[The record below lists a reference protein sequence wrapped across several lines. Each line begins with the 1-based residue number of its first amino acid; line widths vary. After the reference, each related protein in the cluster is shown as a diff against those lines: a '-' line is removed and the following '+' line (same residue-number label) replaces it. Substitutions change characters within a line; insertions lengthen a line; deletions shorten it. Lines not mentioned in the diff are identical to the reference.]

1 MSQLVEL
8 PLEQGG
14 SILVEVD
21 EVRSGPLTRG
31 GRTEDMVTTAG
42 ESLEQ
47 VLGKLGPAV
56 QGIVSKL
63 REGADWP
70 DQVEVEFAVKLSA
83 GANVIITRTEGEANF
98 RIALRWSRAGT

>member
-1 MSQLVEL
+1 M
-8 PLEQGG
+8 
-14 SILVEVD
+14 
-21 EVRSGPLTRG
+21 
-31 GRTEDMVTTAG
+31 
-42 ESLEQ
+42 
-47 VLGKLGPAV
+47 LGKLGPAV

-70 DQVEVEFAVKLSA
+70 DQVEVEFSVKLSA